1 MTKRANTKATKTN
14 PLYKDIADQI
24 IAALAQGVRPWE
36 ECYSVSRSGFAKRI
50 TGEDYK
56 GINRVLL
63 TLAMWEKEYQHPV
76 WMTFNQARKQGGT
89 VRKGE
94 KASLSLFFKPLEVGE
109 EDPESGERTT
119 IPMARRNLVFNVEQI
134 DELSDEFKS
143 KFLPKADEQHTHSP
157 IEKAETFISHV
168 PADTIEAD
176 RIPCYIP
183 SKDLVSMPALNR
195 FKTPEQYYATYFH
208 ELAHWT
214 KHKSRLNRPAKAGQE
229 GYALEE
235 LTAEITASFV
245 CPLVGIEPLI
255 HEEHAPYLE
264 HYITLLNDE
273 PQAFLKACSQAEK
286 AADYLKAYQP
296 DL

>member
-1 MTKRANTKATKTN
+1 MRTNTRPA
-14 PLYKDIADQI
+14 LSA
-24 IAALAQGVRPWE
+24 AFAFCLALAATAGKPAVAQQGVAVGAAVE
-36 ECYSVSRSGFAKRI
+36 ATADVVAI
-50 TGEDYK
+50 D
-56 GINRVLL
+56 
-63 TLAMWEKEYQHPV
+63 
-76 WMTFNQARKQGGT
+76 
-89 VRKGE
+89 
-94 KASLSLFFKPLEVGE
+94 KADRMLILRGPAGNIVEMEVGE
-109 EDPESGERTT
+109 EDPESGERAT

-134 DELSDEFKS
+134 DGLSDEFKS
-143 KFLPKADEQHTHSP
+143 KFLPKADEQHAHSP

-214 KHKSRLNRPAKAGQE
+214 KHKSRLNRLAKAGQE

-264 HYITLLNDE
+264 HYIKLLTDE